1 LILIFNIYLVDE
13 DDVHNNPN
21 LHSEEQDEFELPDSK
36 NLFFKYLKFS
46 FKLLNLVIFYF
57 RYLDADELIM
67 CIKHYYRHLIF
78 FSFQKLFKH

>member
-1 LILIFNIYLVDE
+1 LIDE

-36 NLFFKYLKFS
+36 NHFFFKYLKFS

-57 RYLDADELIM
+57 RYLDADEL
-67 CIKHYYRHLIF
+67 CILNIIPSDF
-78 FSFQKLFKH
+78 FFLFINYLNTKT